1 MLLVF
6 LTNIQIDGPNSVN
19 MLGYASATTAKIF
32 SYEGQ
37 PQLKIFKEVLGGYF
51 FDSPGILTL

>member
-1 MLLVF
+1 
-6 LTNIQIDGPNSVN
+6 

-51 FDSPGILTL
+51 FDSPGILSLSDKMHRFLDIRLVTIQ